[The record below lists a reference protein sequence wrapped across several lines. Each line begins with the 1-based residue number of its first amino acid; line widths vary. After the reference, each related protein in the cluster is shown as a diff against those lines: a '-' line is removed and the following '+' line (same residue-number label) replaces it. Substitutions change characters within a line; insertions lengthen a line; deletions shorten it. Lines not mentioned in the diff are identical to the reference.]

1 MLRSCFTGERS
12 VSAASGSFSSYQ
24 GCFGSF
30 HCLTGALCPCDG
42 TLQECIR
49 PSLGCVR
56 ASCNPLA
63 RRPMACTRSS
73 DVRADSIAMDSL
85 VRLAVTLQLGLLVA
99 LRRLSVSPLSRSVPL
114 LCFLIAQVPL
124 LIVREVKITLGSR
137 TVTHGGFPV
146 AASSF
151 LIAAP
156 RVLVEV
162 PSAHRATQPP
172 HVGSA
177 VATCSVP
184 LGASQSEVP

>member
-1 MLRSCFTGERS
+1 MLRSCCTGERS

-30 HCLTGALCPCDG
+30 DCPTGALCPCDG

-56 ASCNPLA
+56 ASCNPPGPATDGLHALLRRA
-63 RRPMACTRSS
+63 RGFDR
-73 DVRADSIAMDSL
+73 DDFL

-99 LRRLSVSPLSRSVPL
+99 LRCLSVAPLSRSVPL
-114 LCFLIAQVPL
+114 LCFLIAQVRL

-162 PSAHRATQPP
+162 LSAHRATQPP

-177 VATCSVP
+177 VGTCSVP
-184 LGASQSEVP
+184 LGVSQSEVP